1 MALSWLSIVR
11 LGLVQTALGAIVVL
25 SLSVMNRVMVVEL
38 QLAAVVPGFLVGVHH
53 AVQISRPAL
62 GYRSDLG
69 ARRTPWIIGGMAVLA
84 LGSVLA
90 AAAVML
96 MVDNRWLGLAS
107 ALVAYLLIGI
117 GVGAAGTTLLAML
130 ASRVA
135 PTRRAAAASIVWL
148 MMIAGFIVTTGTT
161 APFLDP
167 FSPLRLLQ
175 VTSVVSVCALIVAV
189 VAILGVEGPRSQATT
204 EHDDVAK
211 PSMREVFGELWADPK
226 ARAFTV
232 FVFLSMFAYG
242 MQDLILEPFAGS
254 VFGFS
259 PGESTRLSNL
269 QYRGVFWGMIAAGV
283 LAGRFQNRTG
293 SLRQWTTMGCVA
305 SGLALAGLALAGT
318 NIHWPLRANVFAL
331 GLGNGAF
338 AVAAIGWMM
347 TLAGSGK
354 SSREG
359 SRMGLWGAAQAIG
372 TALGGF
378 LGAAMVD
385 VVRLGFTAADATSYS
400 TVFALEGLLFAV
412 AALLAARMEATP
424 ALERNRVSTG
434 SPRALTS
441 PLATKGVQS

>member
-1 MALSWLSIVR
+1 MTLSWLSIVR

-25 SLSVMNRVMVVEL
+25 CLSVMNRVMVVEL

-53 AVQISRPAL
+53 AVQMSRPAL

-69 ARRTPWIIGGMAVLA
+69 ARRTPWIIGGMAILA

-90 AAAVML
+90 AGSVML
-96 MVDNRWLGLAS
+96 TVESRWLGLTS
-107 ALVAYLLIGI
+107 ALLAYLLIGV

-161 APFLDP
+161 ASFLDP

-175 VTSVVSVCALIVAV
+175 VTSVVAISALVLAV
-189 VAILGVEGPRSQATT
+189 VAILGVEGSRSEVNP
-204 EHDDVAK
+204 EHDGVGK
-211 PSMREVFGELWADPK
+211 PSMREVFGELWRDPK

-269 QYRGVFWGMIAAGV
+269 QYRGVFWGMVAAGV
-283 LAGRFQNRTG
+283 FAGRFGNRTG
-293 SLRQWTTMGCVA
+293 SLRQWTTMGCIA
-305 SGLALAGLALAGT
+305 SGLALAGLAFSGSD
-318 NIHWPLRANVFAL
+318 IHWPLRSNVFLL

-347 TLAGSGK
+347 TLAGDGR

-359 SRMGLWGAAQAIG
+359 SRMGLWGAAQAVG

-385 VVRLGFTAADATSYS
+385 VVRLSFNAPDATSYS

-412 AALLAARMEATP
+412 AALLASRMGATP

-441 PLATKGVQS
+441 SLATKGVQS